1 MVLAVSPDVLHRIQF
16 RRIRRQVLY
25 IQATFLSLDELM
37 RDLAFMCRKPVPK
50 QQYVAGDV
58 TEQVLEELDHLLG
71 LDGLLEDLKVEI
83 PNR

>member
-1 MVLAVSPDVLHRIQF
+1 MVLAVSPDVLYRVQF

-25 IQATFLSLDELM
+25 IQAAFLSLDELM

-71 LDGLLEDLKVEI
+71 RDGLLEDLKVEI